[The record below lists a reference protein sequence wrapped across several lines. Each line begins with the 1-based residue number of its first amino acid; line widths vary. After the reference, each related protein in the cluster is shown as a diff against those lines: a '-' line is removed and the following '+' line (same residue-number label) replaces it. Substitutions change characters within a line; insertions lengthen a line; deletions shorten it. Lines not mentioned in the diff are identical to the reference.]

1 MRNGRARV
9 ISIVAVS
16 TAVLAL
22 GGAMAVFAACGNGD
36 DRVADTTFT
45 APRDTEAAQPT
56 APPPSIGQLPG
67 ERLPPRPW
75 RTGFANGVMPL
86 QLDDAQLAR
95 DLDGMAATG
104 ARWLRVDFY
113 WPTVQEGGPQS
124 WNWAGTDR
132 VVKGAIERGM
142 EVLAM
147 PAYSPEWARPP
158 GTIDHHPPLDP
169 DWYANF
175 VYEAAKRYGPLGV
188 DTWEI
193 WNEPNVEAFW
203 QPRPD
208 PAGYAALL
216 QRAYTAIKKADPDA
230 TVISAGLATGLD
242 EADGSTLSARTF
254 LSRVYDAGGGDSFDA
269 VGLHPASF
277 PTLPLEPS
285 DWNSFYNA
293 PTVYQVMVDHGDGDK
308 KIWAT
313 EFGAPTGAAQN
324 AVTPEFQRDILL
336 AAYQGW
342 LAWPFTGPLLVY
354 SYRDLAIDPGDREAN
369 FGLVHHDGTPKVAMR
384 AFEDVVTQLETL
396 CSQRSRPE
404 CRE

>member
-1 MRNGRARV
+1 MRSGRARV
-9 ISIVAVS
+9 NMIVAVG
-16 TAVLAL
+16 AVALAFA
-22 GGAMAVFAACGNGD
+22 GAMAVFAACGNGD
-36 DRVADTTFT
+36 DRVSNTTFT
-45 APRDTEAAQPT
+45 SPRDTKAAQPT
-56 APPPSIGQLPG
+56 TPPPTVSRLPD
-67 ERLPPRPW
+67 ERLPARPW

-113 WPTVQEGGPQS
+113 WPTVQEAGPQS
-124 WNWAGTDR
+124 WNWASTDR

-147 PAYSPEWARPP
+147 PAYSPKWARPP
-158 GTIDHHPPLDP
+158 GTIDHHPPLNP
-169 DWYANF
+169 DWYATF

-208 PAGYAALL
+208 PVAYAALL
-216 QRAYTAIKKADPDA
+216 QRAYAAIKKADPDA

-254 LSRVYDAGGGDSFDA
+254 LSRVYDAGAGDSFDA

-293 PTVYQVMVDHGDGDK
+293 PTVYQVMADHGDADK

-313 EFGAPTGAAQN
+313 EFGSPTGVAQN

-336 AAYQGW
+336 AAYRGW
-342 LAWPFTGPLLVY
+342 LDWPFTGPLLVY
-354 SYRDLAIDPGDREAN
+354 SYRDIALDPGDREAN
-369 FGLVHHDGTPKVAMR
+369 FGLVQHNGTPKVAMR
-384 AFEDVVTQLETL
+384 AFEEVVTQLEAM
-396 CSQRSRPE
+396 CAQRSRPE